1 MRSAALERICSLNQ
15 YMRSPI
21 SPTDGSP
28 SKRVLQDRISFQ
40 LLAGAT
46 AAVLLPTAIVL
57 FLRDASLSERALRNS
72 IIAASIALIAGLY
85 VTRRLRDFPGITR
98 FETHIPIFIGAY
110 FLVSAVLLLLRL
122 PYSTIFMT
130 VSFAL
135 TLGAFLV
142 LTSVRRDRRLRFEVV
157 PFGAIDRLKGIAG
170 VELRAISAPDLGL
183 VGTGSG
189 IVADLT
195 ADLPDE
201 WERLLAHAVLVGY
214 PVFHVKQVEESLT
227 GRVDIERLS
236 ENSLGSLIPN
246 RAFADLKAVVDRV
259 AAGVVLAILALP
271 LAFVALWIRLDSPG
285 PALFV
290 QQRIG
295 RGGRPFE
302 VYKFR
307 SMQHAHDR
315 SDERAAAM
323 TADGDARI
331 TRVGAFLRRTR
342 IDELPQLINVIRGEM
357 SWIGPRPEAFA
368 LATWYEEE
376 LPYYSYRHIV
386 RPGLTGWAQVN
397 QGHVSDLPS
406 VHDKLRYDFFY
417 IKHFSLWLDM
427 LILLRTA
434 RIVVTGFGA
443 K

>member
-1 MRSAALERICSLNQ
+1 MFDSTTTRDVA
-15 YMRSPI
+15 
-21 SPTDGSP
+21 P
-28 SKRVLQDRISFQ
+28 SRRPLHDRISFQ
-40 LLAGAT
+40 LVIGWIA
-46 AAVLLPTAIVL
+46 AAVLPASIVVI
-57 FLRDASLSERALRNS
+57 LREASLAEGTLRNS
-72 IIAASIALIAGLY
+72 ILAATIALLGGLY
-85 VTRRLRDFPGITR
+85 VTRRLHDFPGITR
-98 FETHIPIFIGAY
+98 FETHIPIYIGAY
-110 FLVSAVLLLLRL
+110 FLVSTVFLVLRL
-122 PYSTIFMT
+122 PYSIIFMT
-130 VSFAL
+130 TSFVL
-135 TLGAFLV
+135 TVGVFLV
-142 LTSVRRDRRLRFEVV
+142 LTSIRRNRRLTFEVA
-157 PFGAIDRLKGIAG
+157 PFGAVDRLKAIAS
-170 VELRAISAPDLGL
+170 IDLHTITAADL
-183 VGTGSG
+183 SHVGKNAG

-201 WERLLAHAVLVGY
+201 WERMLAHAVLRGY
-214 PVFHVKQVEESLT
+214 PVYHVKQVEESLT

-236 ENSLGSLIPN
+236 ENSLGSLNPN

-259 AAGVVLAILALP
+259 AAVAVLLVLALP
-271 LAFVALWIRLDSPG
+271 LGIIALLIRLDSPG

-295 RGGRPFE
+295 KGGLPFK

-307 SMQHAHDR
+307 SMHHVQDR
-315 SDERAAAM
+315 SNERAAAM
-323 TADGDARI
+323 TASGDARI
-331 TRVGAFLRRTR
+331 TRIGAFIRRSR

-368 LATWYEEE
+368 LASWYEEE

-397 QGHVSDLPS
+397 QGHVSDLAS

-427 LILLRTA
+427 LILLRTV
-434 RIVVTGFGA
+434 RIVLTGFGA